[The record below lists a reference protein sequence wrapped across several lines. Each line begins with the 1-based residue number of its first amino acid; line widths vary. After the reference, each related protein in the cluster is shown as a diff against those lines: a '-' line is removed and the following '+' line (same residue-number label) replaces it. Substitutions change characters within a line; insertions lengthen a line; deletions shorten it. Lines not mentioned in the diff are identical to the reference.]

1 MKKKGKTL
9 VNFPDR
15 YAKDFIHEMDG
26 RVRVV
31 KTIREDLD
39 ALYAALGGKE
49 NVSYMEQTLCQKV
62 IYLKWLT
69 GKKEA
74 AMIHGGSI
82 DETSYLNAVNCLS
95 GLLTKI
101 GLKRRAKNISL
112 KDYLNAAKKPEPEA
126 PPPAPSS
133 GATTKEDA

>member
-101 GLKRRAKNISL
+101 GLKRRAKTLNL
-112 KDYLNAAKKPEPEA
+112 KDYLSQQ
-126 PPPAPSS
+126 PAPSGPS
-133 GATTKEDA
+133 PNKEEN

>member
-9 VNFPDR
+9 ANFPER

-101 GLKRRAKNISL
+101 GLKRRAKQISL
-112 KDYLNAAKKPEPEA
+112 KDYLSNKPEPQ
-126 PPPAPSS
+126 PAPQP
-133 GATTKEDA
+133 KEAHHGN

>member
-9 VNFPDR
+9 ANFPER

-39 ALYAALGGKE
+39 TLYAALGGKE
-49 NVSYMEQTLCQKV
+49 NVSYMEQTLCHKV

-74 AMIHGGSI
+74 TMIHGGSI
-82 DETSYLNAVNCLS
+82 DEASYLNAVNCLS
-95 GLLTKI
+95 GLLSKI
-101 GLKRRAKNISL
+101 GLKRRAKTLSL
-112 KDYLNAAKKPEPEA
+112 KDYLNASLEPQLA
-126 PPPAPSS
+126 PQPAPSGPQPS
-133 GATTKEDA
+133 KEDA